1 MTRNTAPEPFDV
13 DALRKDLER
22 RFRTTTRTVQLGGR
36 DVDLLSPANADD
48 LISEDDYVK
57 DERLPYWA
65 DLWPSAQI
73 LAREVREMRLTG
85 ERVLELGCGLGLV
98 AIGAAMAGA
107 QVTATDYY
115 DDAIL
120 FATLNVAEATGTTI
134 AARMVDWSAMPA
146 DLGRFDVVLTSD
158 VLYEPRYALLVAG
171 AIAATLRRGGEA
183 IVADPGRIACPDFLH
198 ECRERGLVVSGSAPH
213 AYAEGDIR
221 QTITLYRLRWGTE

>member
-1 MTRNTAPEPFDV
+1 MTSSTTPEPIDV
-13 DALRKDLER
+13 ATLRKDLER
-22 RFRTTTRTVQLGGR
+22 RFRTTIRTVQLAGR
-36 DVDLLSPANADD
+36 KVDLLSPVNADD

-73 LAREVREMRLTG
+73 LAREVREMRLAG

-98 AIGAAMAGA
+98 ALGAALAGA

-120 FATLNVAEATGTTI
+120 FATLNVAAATGTTI
-134 AARMVDWSAMPA
+134 AARMVDWTAMPS

-158 VLYEPRYALLVAG
+158 VLYEPRYAELVAS
-171 AIAATLRRGGEA
+171 AITATLRRGGEA
-183 IVADPGRIACPDFLH
+183 IVADPGRIACDDFLN
-198 ECRERGLVVSGSAPH
+198 ECRTRGLVVSDASPH
-213 AYAEGDIR
+213 AYAEGEIR
-221 QTITLYRLRWGTE
+221 QTITLYRLRWRTD